1 MPKISKVLIVG
12 AGIAGMALAIGLKR
26 SGIRSEL
33 VEIDPHWSALG
44 VGMALQGPALRALGQ
59 IGVLDRCM
67 EAGFGYSYFKFCDA
81 DGNVTSTVDLPRLN
95 GPKYPATVGIM
106 RQRVHDVLKQEL
118 DDAEVT
124 VRLGVTV
131 SSLEQHLNG
140 ANVTFDDGSSGSYDL
155 LVGADG
161 SNSKIRDLVFGSEC
175 RPAFT
180 GQAVW
185 RATVSRP
192 PEVQSRCSFFGPR
205 NKAGCN
211 PVSSDQMYIF
221 LVQNLAEPV
230 RLADKQLIDVM
241 RSQLADFGGFLASA
255 RDEVTDPKQVVY
267 RPVQSHILPAPW
279 YRGPVV
285 LIGDAAH
292 TATPQ
297 LASGAG
303 IAIEDAIVLAQE
315 LRSETSLPNA
325 LEAFMTRRYERAR
338 LIVENSFQLGEWEKN
353 PHAPNADPAGL
364 TAKTVGVMAQPI

>member
-1 MPKISKVLIVG
+1 MPAISSVLIVG

-26 SGIRSEL
+26 SGIRSEM
-33 VEIDPHWSALG
+33 VEIDPQWAALG

-59 IGVLDRCM
+59 IGVLDQCI
-67 EAGFGYSYFKFCDA
+67 ESGFGYSYFKFCDA
-81 DGNVTSTVDLPRLN
+81 DGNVTGTVDLPRLN
-95 GPKYPATVGIM
+95 GPNYPATIGIM
-106 RQRVHDVLKQEL
+106 RQKVHNVLKQAL

-131 SSLEQHLNG
+131 STVEQRREG
-140 ANVTFDDGSSGSYDL
+140 VNVTFDDGSTGSYDL
-155 LVGADG
+155 VVGADG
-161 SNSKIRDLVFGSEC
+161 ANSKIRDLVFGSDC
-175 RPAFT
+175 RPVFT

-211 PVSSDQMYIF
+211 PVSSKEMYVF

-230 RLADKQLIDVM
+230 RLTDQQLIDVM
-241 RSQLADFGGFLASA
+241 RAQLADFGGFLATA
-255 RDEVTDPKQVVY
+255 RDEITEPEHVVY
-267 RPVQSHILPAPW
+267 RPVQSHILPSPW
-279 YRGPVV
+279 YRGHVV

-315 LRSETSLPNA
+315 LRSEASVPSA

-338 LIVENSFQLGEWEKN
+338 LVVENSFQLGEWEKT
-353 PHAPNADPAGL
+353 PHVPNADPAGL
-364 TAKTVGVMAQPI
+364 TEKTVKAMAQPI